1 MAIDLM
7 KLEPQRI
14 SRNLK
19 GKFVMV
25 YGREGCGKTTLATQF
40 PKPLIVSFE

>member
-7 KLEPQRI
+7 TLKPQRI
-14 SRNLK
+14 SKNLK

-25 YGREGCGKTTLATQF
+25 FGL
-40 PKPLIVSFE
+40 PKRIWVM